1 MNNKRLI
8 LKSFE
13 FQNMGLTFQNIFQKI
28 KKPFQQG
35 LSASEVTKAI
45 IVSLLFTVF
54 PVFGVT
60 TILLTLMAI
69 KFKLNLPIM
78 VIVSYLAT
86 PLQFLFFLPFIH
98 IGETIFNMHHT
109 LLSAQEIK
117 NAFDVSFWKT
127 IQDLLLEL
135 ICGLSGL
142 LFIAFPLSIFSIFI
156 SNKIFKLIQ
165 NQNAT
170 H

>member
-1 MNNKRLI
+1 MIIN
-8 LKSFE
+8 
-13 FQNMGLTFQNIFQKI
+13 FQNLLLKI

-35 LSASEVTKAI
+35 LSGIAITNAI

-54 PVFGVT
+54 PVFGIT
-60 TILLTLMAI
+60 TILITFVAI

-78 VIVSYLAT
+78 VLISYIAS

-98 IGETIFNMHHT
+98 IGEAIMNTKHT
-109 LLSAQEIK
+109 LLTVQEIK
-117 NAFDVSFWKT
+117 NAFDISFFNT
-127 IQDLLLEL
+127 IKQLLFEL
-135 ICGLSGL
+135 ICGVSGWIL
-142 LFIAFPLSIFSIFI
+142 LALPISLMVLFF
-156 SNKIFKLIQ
+156 SNKINNLIQ

>member
-1 MNNKRLI
+1 MR
-8 LKSFE
+8 
-13 FQNMGLTFQNIFQKI
+13 LTFQNIFQKI

-86 PLQFLFFLPFIH
+86 PLQFMFFLPFIH
-98 IGETIFNMHHT
+98 IGETIINMHHT
-109 LLSAQEIK
+109 LLTVQEIK

-127 IQDLLLEL
+127 IQNLLLEL
-135 ICGLSGL
+135 ICGISGWL
-142 LFIAFPLSIFSIFI
+142 LVALPISLIGIII
-156 SNKIFKLIQ
+156 SNKAFNFIPNK
-165 NQNAT
+165 NAAN
-170 H
+170 

>member
-1 MNNKRLI
+1 MGI
-8 LKSFE
+8 TFKSV
-13 FQNMGLTFQNIFQKI
+13 IQKI

-35 LSASEVTKAI
+35 LGFLEVTKAI
-45 IVSLLFTVF
+45 IVSLLITVF

-60 TILLTLMAI
+60 TVLLTLTAI

-78 VIVSYLAT
+78 LIVGYVST

-98 IGETIFNMHHT
+98 IGETIFNMNHT
-109 LLSAQEIK
+109 LLTVQEIK
-117 NAFDVSFWKT
+117 NAFDVSFLKT

-135 ICGLSGL
+135 ICGISGWIL
-142 LFIAFPLSIFSIFI
+142 VALPISVFTIFF

-165 NQNAT
+165 K
-170 H
+170 

>member
-1 MNNKRLI
+1 MR
-8 LKSFE
+8 
-13 FQNMGLTFQNIFQKI
+13 LTFQHLLQKI

-35 LSASEVTKAI
+35 LTASEVTKAI

-78 VIVSYLAT
+78 VIVSYLTT
-86 PLQFLFFLPFIH
+86 PLQFIFFLPFIH
-98 IGETIFNMHHT
+98 IGETIFNMNHT
-109 LLSAQEIK
+109 LLTVQEIK
-117 NAFDVSFWKT
+117 NAYDVSFLNT
-127 IQDLLLEL
+127 INALLFEL
-135 ICGLSGL
+135 ICGVSGWL
-142 LFIAFPLSIFSIFI
+142 LVAFPISIFTIFS

>member
-1 MNNKRLI
+1 MI
-8 LKSFE
+8 
-13 FQNMGLTFQNIFQKI
+13 LTFHKIFQKI

-35 LSASEVTKAI
+35 LSACEVMKAI

-60 TILLTLMAI
+60 VILLTLMAI
-69 KFKLNLPIM
+69 KFKLNFPIM
-78 VIVSYLAT
+78 VIVSYIAT
-86 PLQFLFFLPFIH
+86 PLQFIFFLPFIH
-98 IGETIFNMHHT
+98 IGETIFNIQHT
-109 LLSAQEIK
+109 LLTVQDIK
-117 NAFDVSFWKT
+117 NAFDSSFWKT

-135 ICGLSGL
+135 ICGISGWL
-142 LFIAFPLSIFSIFI
+142 LIALPISFIGILV
-156 SNKIFKLIQ
+156 SNKAYKLIR

>member
-1 MNNKRLI
+1 
-8 LKSFE
+8 
-13 FQNMGLTFQNIFQKI
+13 MGLTFQHLLQKI

-35 LSASEVTKAI
+35 LSANEVTKAI
-45 IVSLLFTVF
+45 IVSLLFTVV
-54 PVFGVT
+54 PVFGIT
-60 TILLTLMAI
+60 TILLAFVSL

-86 PLQFLFFLPFIH
+86 PLQFILFLPFIH
-98 IGETIFNMHHT
+98 IGETIFNMNHS
-109 LLSAQEIK
+109 LLTVQEIK

-135 ICGLSGL
+135 ICGISGWFL
-142 LFIAFPLSIFSIFI
+142 IAFPLSLISIFI
-156 SNKIFKLIQ
+156 SNKIIKLIK

>member
-1 MNNKRLI
+1 
-8 LKSFE
+8 
-13 FQNMGLTFQNIFQKI
+13 MGLTFQHLLQKI

-35 LSASEVTKAI
+35 LSANEVTKAI
-45 IVSLLFTVF
+45 IVSLLFTVV
-54 PVFGVT
+54 PVFGIT
-60 TILLTLMAI
+60 TILLTFVAL

-86 PLQFLFFLPFIH
+86 PLQFMFFLPFIH
-98 IGETIFNMHHT
+98 IGETIFNMNHT
-109 LLSAQEIK
+109 LLSVQEIK

-127 IQDLLLEL
+127 MQDLLLEL
-135 ICGLSGL
+135 ICGISGWL
-142 LFIAFPLSIFSIFI
+142 LIAFPLSLISIFI
-156 SNKIFKLIQ
+156 SNKMFKLIQ